1 MIAAMSTYN
10 THSVNLSRVFAMAR
24 FAEPHLASASH
35 DSGNSSQLMI
45 GNMGAALDG
54 SRTLA
59 GMLLAAVMTA
69 LLVVADQVID
79 TWSDGHLLAGWV
91 ALWTVAFA
99 ALALLAP
106 PLRQVAAFLAGGFVG
121 RFADMRKQRDEDRM
135 WEMAS
140 HDPRVLEE
148 IRAAVARH
156 AD

>member
-1 MIAAMSTYN
+1 MSTYN
-10 THSVNLSRVFAMAR
+10 TRSVNLSREFAMAR
-24 FAEPHLASASH
+24 FAEPHLASAPYQ
-35 DSGNSSQLMI
+35 SGNSSPLLI

-59 GMLLAAVMTA
+59 GMLLAALMAA
-69 LLVVADQVID
+69 LLVVADQVIE
-79 TWSDGHLLAGWV
+79 TWADGHLLAGWV

-106 PLRQVAAFLAGGFVG
+106 PLRQITACVAGGFFRRIAGV
-121 RFADMRKQRDEDRM
+121 RAAREEAHM

-140 HDPRVLEE
+140 HDPRVVDE
-148 IRAAVARH
+148 IRAAMCRR